1 MKVAVLIDG
10 AFLRKKYKQAFK
22 QNLTP
27 HDTEKFVKRSLEF
40 LGFSAVDYRA
50 YFYECRPCGKK
61 TQLPVSKKEFCFDST
76 PQFRDG
82 NALLD
87 GIAALDYF
95 AVREGQIMFSGWALR
110 KKCYDQQPH
119 TDDSFAPCLSQKGV
133 DMKIGLD
140 VAWISYE
147 KTFDRIVLV
156 TADSD
161 FIPAIKVARRG
172 GIFVHLLTLNHGVM
186 ESLSK
191 NADVTRSEPL
201 PQIMLGLPSPTRPK

>member
-10 AFLRKKYKQAFK
+10 AFLRKKYRQEFK
-22 QNLTP
+22 QYLTP
-27 HDTEKFVKRSLEF
+27 QDTERFVKKVLALF
-40 LGFSAVDYRA
+40 GFSGADYRA
-50 YFYECRPCGKK
+50 YFYECRPCNEK
-61 TQLPVSKKEFCFDST
+61 TCFPVSKKNFCFDST

-82 NALLD
+82 NALMD

-95 AVREGQIMFSGWALR
+95 AVREGQLMFSGWAL
-110 KKCYDQQPH
+110 KPQCYDQRPY
-119 TDDSFAPCLSQKGV
+119 TDNSYAPLMKQKGV

-147 KTFDRIVLV
+147 KTFERIVLV

-172 GIFVHLLTLNHGVM
+172 GIFVHLLTLNNGVK
-186 ESLSK
+186 ESLCK
-191 NADVTRSEPL
+191 NADVTRKDSL
-201 PQIMLGLPSPTRPK
+201 LQIMQ

>member
-10 AFLRKKYKQAFK
+10 AFLRKKYRAAFR
-22 QNLTP
+22 QDITP
-27 HDTEKFVKRSLEF
+27 QDVEKFVKKSLHF
-40 LGFSAVDYRA
+40 LGLSGAEYRA
-50 YFYECRPCGKK
+50 YFYDCRPCDAK
-61 TQLPVSKKEFCFDST
+61 TSLPISNRALNFENS
-76 PQFRDG
+76 PQFRSG

-87 GIAALDYF
+87 GISNLDFF
-95 AVREGQIMFSGWALR
+95 AVREGQLLFSGWSL
-110 KKCYDQQPH
+110 KKACYTETSH
-119 TDDSFAPCLSQKGV
+119 TDASFDPKLSQKGV

-172 GIFVHLLTLNHGVM
+172 GIFVHLLTLNHGV
-186 ESLSK
+186 LAALKK
-191 NADVTRSEPL
+191 NADVTRIDSIT
-201 PQIMLGLPSPTRPK
+201 QIMQ

>member
-10 AFLRKKYKQAFK
+10 AFLRKKYRAAFRLDITA
-22 QNLTP
+22 Q
-27 HDTEKFVKRSLEF
+27 DVEAFVKKSLDF
-40 LGFSAVDYRA
+40 LGLSGAEYRA
-50 YFYECRPCGKK
+50 YFYDCRPCDAK
-61 TQLPVSKKEFCFDST
+61 TSLPVSNRQYLFERT
-76 PQFRDG
+76 QQFRDG

-87 GIAALDYF
+87 GIAALDFF
-95 AVREGQIMFSGWALR
+95 AVREGQLLFSGWSL
-110 KKCYDQQPH
+110 KKAFYTQTEH
-119 TDDSFAPCLSQKGV
+119 TDESFSPNISQKGV

-172 GIFVHLLTLNHGVM
+172 GIFVHLLTLNHGV
-186 ESLSK
+186 LAALKK
-191 NADVTRSEPL
+191 NADVTRTDSIT
-201 PQIMLGLPSPTRPK
+201 QIMQ